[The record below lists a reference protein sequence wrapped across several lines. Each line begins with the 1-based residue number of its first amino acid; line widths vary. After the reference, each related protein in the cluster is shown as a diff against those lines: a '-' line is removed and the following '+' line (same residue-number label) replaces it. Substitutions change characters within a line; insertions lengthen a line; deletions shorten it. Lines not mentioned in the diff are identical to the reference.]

1 MNPDRMFLIAKRLG
15 LVRRCA
21 GRWRPACASRRSPVA
36 HRLAPRWLLG
46 IEGDIS
52 WISLARTRTVP
63 TIGPG
68 KLRYDERYQSL
79 AGQRARPR
87 GVHWLE
93 QDIILRHTT
102 SQEEQHGPAPKY
114 NGHMTRIIGADAAPL
129 NRGALDECSDI
140 DALDLCQEL

>member
-52 WISLARTRTVP
+52 WISLAWTRTVP

-68 KLRYDERYQSL
+68 SF
-79 AGQRARPR
+79 ATMSATN
-87 GVHWLE
+87 HWLASVRGRVGF
-93 QDIILRHTT
+93 IGWSKTFTT
-102 SQEEQHGPAPKY
+102 SQEERHGPAPKC

>member
-63 TIGPG
+63 TIGP
-68 KLRYDERYQSL
+68 ESF
-79 AGQRARPR
+79 ATMSATN
-87 GVHWLE
+87 HWLASV
-93 QDIILRHTT
+93 R
-102 SQEEQHGPAPKY
+102 GRV
-114 NGHMTRIIGADAAPL
+114 GFIGWSKTLYYVTGGAAWASTEIQWAHDSHY
-129 NRGALDECSDI
+129 RR
-140 DALDLCQEL
+140 